1 MTKSIVLSA
10 SLLAACKTL
19 GIPRDAG
26 MHMSKKKAQHLGWPG
41 PGVSAY
47 ETQEYG

>member
-1 MTKSIVLSA
+1 MTKSIDLSA

-19 GIPRDAG
+19 GMP
-26 MHMSKKKAQHLGWPG
+26 KKKGTTPWLARPG
-41 PGVSAY
+41 RLSAY